1 MAVSGASRFL
11 VSAQLA
17 NTRGLA
23 AQPPSLL
30 GGFEAGPSSLLEIG
44 KQFAAPGIG
53 LSARARAVT
62 QQFLAE
68 SKGGINIILSASAQ
82 STIDGSITQIKALQS
97 KLPASQI
104 GSFSKNKDDN
114 ADDGGL
120 SKALK
125 GNVVDTEA

>member
-1 MAVSGASRFL
+1 MAIAGASRFAL
-11 VSAQLA
+11 SAQLA

-23 AQPPSLL
+23 AQPSTLL
-30 GGFEAGPSSLLEIG
+30 SGFDGGPSSLLEIG
-44 KQFAAPGIG
+44 KQFSAPGIG

-62 QQFLAE
+62 SQFLAE
-68 SKGGINIILSASAQ
+68 SQGGINIILSAGAQ
-82 STIDGSITQIKALQS
+82 ATIDGTLTQIKAIQS

-104 GSFSKNKDDN
+104 GPFSKTTDDN

-120 SKALK
+120 STALN